1 MNMPRIAPISI
12 ENAPEGARPILES
25 INGALGR
32 VPNLLATLGNSPA
45 AIQSYVK
52 QKEAIKAGSLGDQIG
67 ESIAIAMASFSSCGY
82 CASAH
87 DAIGKMTGLSDDERD
102 LNRKGE
108 ASDPK
113 AQAAIDLARAIVG
126 TRGYASDEAFAAAQ
140 AGELNDSEILEVL
153 AITMFNLYT
162 NYANHFLET
171 ENDFPVVELDEAMA
185 V

>member
-1 MNMPRIAPISI
+1 MPRIAPTTI
-12 ENAPEGARPILES
+12 ENAPETSKPILES

-32 VPNLLATLGNSPA
+32 VPNLLATFANSPSA
-45 AIQSYVK
+45 LLSYTK
-52 QKEAIKAGSLGDQIG
+52 QKEALKAGSLGDELG
-67 ESIAIAMASFSSCGY
+67 ESVAIAMATFNNCAY

-87 DAIGKMTGLSDDERD
+87 EAIGKMTGLSDEERE
-102 LNRKGE
+102 LNRKGQ

-113 AQAAIDLARAIVG
+113 AQAAINLAKSIVETKG
-126 TRGYASDEAFAAAQ
+126 WSNNEAFESAK
-140 AGELNDSEILEVL
+140 AGGLNDSDILEVL

-171 ENDFPVVELDEAMA
+171 ENDFPPVKLDEALA